1 MVGGKYRN
9 QRSSFYFFQLCPLS
23 LALSLLPP
31 LLNIFVNWNWNQ
43 AELSWAHYQITRT
56 NFPNLTWLLAGVLD
70 INEFRNYSFSVKQQ
84 IARGQFCQVWRI
96 FMFTSKFPHEEFS
109 YKCAYQQSWWPF
121 FRSNFHIS
129 VNLQTHYCRWERETW
144 PEDQLFNF
152 SSCWNN

>member
-1 MVGGKYRN
+1 MVGLVVNIEIREADFTFPN
-9 QRSSFYFFQLCPLS
+9 FVPS
-23 LALSLLPP
+23 LVLSLLNP

-84 IARGQFCQVWRI
+84 IARGQFCQAWRI
-96 FMFTSKFPHEEFS
+96 FMWLPNFPM
-109 YKCAYQQSWWPF
+109 K
-121 FRSNFHIS
+121 NFHINVPTNNPDGRS
-129 VNLQTHYCRWERETW
+129 SGQISTFLSTCRHIIVGERETW